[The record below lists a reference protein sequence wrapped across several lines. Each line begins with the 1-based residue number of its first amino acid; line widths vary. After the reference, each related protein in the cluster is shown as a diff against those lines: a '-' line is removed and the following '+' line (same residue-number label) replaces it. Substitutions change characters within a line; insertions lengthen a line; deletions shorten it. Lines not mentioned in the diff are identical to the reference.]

1 MRIDEGRW
9 LELGFLGSSVR
20 DWLTAVALGAAAYLF
35 LYLLKRVV
43 VRRAGKIAERTAS
56 DVDDFVIELVR
67 RTRRLL
73 TLLPIAYLVSFVLDL
88 PDEARDFLRSAAVIA
103 LLLQIAL
110 WTLVAI
116 NFWVAR
122 TRRKKMEADAAS
134 ATLIGA
140 AGFVA
145 KLVLWTVI
153 VLATLEN
160 VGVDVTAL
168 VAGLGI
174 GGVAVA
180 LAVQNILGDL
190 LASLSIVLDKPF
202 VIGDTIHVDD
212 FAGTVESIGLKTT
225 HVRSVSG
232 EQIVFSNSDL
242 VRSRLRNYKRMAER
256 RIVLNFGVVYE
267 TPVGK
272 LEEVPAMVREIVE
285 AQEQVRFDRAH
296 FKRFA
301 ESSLEFE
308 AVYFVL
314 SPDYTLS
321 MDRQQAI
328 NLALLRRLEEAGIH
342 LSAPTRA
349 LLVEKATPLADPA

>member
-1 MRIDEGRW
+1 MQIDEGRW

-20 DWLTAVALGAAAYLF
+20 DWLTAVALGVAAYLF
-35 LYLLKRVV
+35 LYLLKKLVI
-43 VRRAGKIAERTAS
+43 RRAGKIAERTAT

-73 TLLPIAYLVSFVLDL
+73 MLVPIAYLASFVLDL
-88 PDEARDFLRSAAVIA
+88 SDQARDFLKSAAVVA

-110 WTLVAI
+110 WMLVAI

-122 TRRKKMEADAAS
+122 TRRKRLEVDAAS

-140 AGFVA
+140 AGFMA

-212 FAGTVESIGLKTT
+212 YVGTVESIGLKTT
-225 HVRSVSG
+225 HVRSISG

-256 RIVLNFGVVYE
+256 RAVFTFGVVYE

-272 LEEVPAMVREIVE
+272 LEKVPGMVREIVE
-285 AQEQVRFDRAH
+285 AQDQVRFDRAH
-296 FKRFA
+296 FKRLA

-308 AVYFVL
+308 VVYFVL
-314 SPDYTLS
+314 SPEYSLY

-328 NLALLRRLEEAGIH
+328 LLTLMRRLEGEGIH

-349 LLVEKATPLADPA
+349 LLVEKATPLADSS